1 MDNPSE
7 DVPDTHIPTSE
18 VQMTKIVNNIDLA
31 IEVTISDVEKILATR
46 HPLIHVT
53 GKSGAGKSVYAR
65 QLKEKLEQAGHLCSV
80 ISTDDYV
87 ERIPVL
93 NEHKHNMAK
102 LLADIEQFRGEGKV
116 VVVEG
121 IIPESSGR
129 MSVNADYKVFFDA
142 PFSNRVAMRIQRESM
157 QGRDPKEIMMG
168 IAMTAGNNLSFFAKY
183 EGIEPDHS
191 TNLIVNNE
199 YQMSGNPQLQISGDN
214 LIFDSVSFRKIIL
227 LTKKQIDGLRQLGI
241 YSRIE

>member
-1 MDNPSE
+1 
-7 DVPDTHIPTSE
+7 
-18 VQMTKIVNNIDLA
+18 
-31 IEVTISDVEKILATR
+31 
-46 HPLIHVT
+46 
-53 GKSGAGKSVYAR
+53 
-65 QLKEKLEQAGHLCSV
+65 
-80 ISTDDYV
+80 
-87 ERIPVL
+87 
-93 NEHKHNMAK
+93 MAK